1 MPMYA
6 ECKDYSA
13 FALHCLVNRIVRWE
27 NLIVLR
33 RTHMRTLQLLYR
45 YVLNCY
51 VSEIQFGS
59 KLTIDFICQQS
70 FLPQFVLF
78 TGSAVGEWRPVIGY
92 ISGSWAVIGWGRRR
106 CGAGG
111 VMTRGRAAIMK

>member
-1 MPMYA
+1 
-6 ECKDYSA
+6 
-13 FALHCLVNRIVRWE
+13 
-27 NLIVLR
+27 
-33 RTHMRTLQLLYR
+33 MRTLQLLYR

-78 TGSAVGEWRPVIGY
+78 TGSGVGEWRPVIGH
-92 ISGSWAVIGWGRRR
+92 ISGSWPVIGWGRRR